1 MTFSDRP
8 QSLPAPITNHTD
20 NYVHTVFSFPQTIS
34 NFSKF
39 DVHSSSQHAER
50 KHTGRPWR
58 YRQREG
64 FIIMAGCSWPIRL
77 AELGSCCGT
86 HMKLPALTYTCTDL
100 HISHPEIY
108 NSNLVAR
115 QGQTVAKTSASQCT
129 YIRHRTTCKCPIGA
143 YATDIH
149 VYGTDIHP
157 AKDAYATDIHVYGT
171 DIHPG

>member
-1 MTFSDRP
+1 MLELRVQRGLASLDNNGAQLANQIGRNSRVL
-8 QSLPAPITNHTD
+8 QST
-20 NYVHTVFSFPQTIS
+20 
-34 NFSKF
+34 
-39 DVHSSSQHAER
+39 
-50 KHTGRPWR
+50 
-58 YRQREG
+58 
-64 FIIMAGCSWPIRL
+64 
-77 AELGSCCGT
+77 
-86 HMKLPALTYTCTDL
+86 MKLPALTYTCTDL

-157 AKDAYATDIHVYGT
+157 AKDAYATDIHAYGT